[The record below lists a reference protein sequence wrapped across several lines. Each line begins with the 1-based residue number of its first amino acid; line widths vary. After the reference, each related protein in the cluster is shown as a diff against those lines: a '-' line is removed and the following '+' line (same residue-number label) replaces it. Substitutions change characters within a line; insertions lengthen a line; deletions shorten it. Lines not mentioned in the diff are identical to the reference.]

1 VAVLLIYCVTLI
13 TVVLSH
19 LCERG
24 LALRCDMVAR
34 IFINYRR
41 EDSTATA
48 GRVHD
53 RLGERFGRKTLF
65 MDVDH
70 IPPGVDFVTHL
81 NNQVAAC
88 DVFLAI
94 IGPNW
99 LNIANEKG
107 ERRLDTADDFVAIEI
122 AAALAR
128 NIRVIPV
135 LVDGARMPKAGEL
148 PKSLKPLVRRQAFD
162 LRHTH
167 FGRDADALID
177 KIGEAFGDKPVRVDR
192 WRVAAG
198 IVVALLFLG
207 GIGLFATG
215 MPISLP
221 WTVQPDTREHAE
233 QVRLAAAQAEE
244 ERKAKAAAE
253 TEASAKAAEQERLA
267 AAKAAAE
274 AEAKAKAEQAEQ
286 ERLAAAKAAA
296 EAEARRKSEEAERQR
311 LAALRSEEERRKQA
325 EAEARARY
333 STLMSQGHT
342 AINNGDYDRA
352 IAAFSDAMRL
362 DPKNALAFTNR
373 GVAYE
378 RKGDMDRAIADYS
391 EAIRL
396 DPNYA
401 LASSNR
407 GIAYARKGDN
417 DRAIADFNEAIRLDP
432 KNVLAF
438 ANRGIAFGKKGD
450 TDRAIADY
458 NEAIRLDP
466 KNALAF
472 ANRGI
477 AFGKKGDNDRAIA
490 DFNEAIRLDP
500 KNALAFFNRGIAYG
514 KKGDNDRAI
523 TDYSEAIRLNSN
535 VAMTFNNRGF
545 LYFKKGDT
553 RRAIADFDEA
563 IRLDPKSALAFCNR
577 GNAKLKIKETSGNAD
592 IAKARQLD
600 ASICR

>member
-1 VAVLLIYCVTLI
+1 
-13 TVVLSH
+13 
-19 LCERG
+19 
-24 LALRCDMVAR
+24 MVAR

-48 GRVHD
+48 GRLQD
-53 RLGERFGRKTLF
+53 RLGQSFGRKTLF

-99 LNIANEKG
+99 LNTTNEKG
-107 ERRLDTADDFVAIEI
+107 DRRLDAADDFVAIEI

-135 LVDGARMPKAGEL
+135 LVDGARMPKVGEL
-148 PKSLKPLVRRQAFD
+148 PKSLKPLVRRQAID

-167 FGRDADALID
+167 FGRDADALIE
-177 KIGEAFGDKPVRVDR
+177 KIGEAFGDKPVRVGR

-198 IVVALLFLG
+198 VVAAGVVAALLLLG
-207 GIGLFATG
+207 WIGLFATD

-221 WTVQPDTREHAE
+221 WAVPDTREQAE
-233 QVRLAAAQAEE
+233 KERLAAVQAEE

-253 TEASAKAAEQERLA
+253 AEAS
-267 AAKAAAE
+267 
-274 AEAKAKAEQAEQ
+274 AKAEQAEK
-286 ERLAAAKAAA
+286 ERLAAAQAEQERKAKAAA
-296 EAEARRKSEEAERQR
+296 EAEARRKSEEAEQQR
-311 LAALRSEEERRKQA
+311 LAALRAEEERRKQA
-325 EAEARARY
+325 EAEVRARY

-342 AINNGDYDRA
+342 DINNGDYNGA

-396 DPNYA
+396 NPNYA

-417 DRAIADFNEAIRLDP
+417 DRAIADF
-432 KNVLAF
+432 
-438 ANRGIAFGKKGD
+438 
-450 TDRAIADY
+450 
-458 NEAIRLDP
+458 
-466 KNALAF
+466 
-472 ANRGI
+472 
-477 AFGKKGDNDRAIA
+477 
-490 DFNEAIRLDP
+490 
-500 KNALAFFNRGIAYG
+500 
-514 KKGDNDRAI
+514 
-523 TDYSEAIRLNSN
+523 
-535 VAMTFNNRGF
+535 
-545 LYFKKGDT
+545 
-553 RRAIADFDEA
+553 
-563 IRLDPKSALAFCNR
+563 
-577 GNAKLKIKETSGNAD
+577 
-592 IAKARQLD
+592 
-600 ASICR
+600 

>member
-1 VAVLLIYCVTLI
+1 MA
-13 TVVLSH
+13 
-19 LCERG
+19 
-24 LALRCDMVAR
+24 AR

-41 EDSTATA
+41 EESTATA
-48 GRVHD
+48 GRLHD
-53 RLGERFGRKTLF
+53 RLGQSFGRKTLF

-99 LNIANEKG
+99 LNVTNDKG
-107 ERRLDTADDFVAIEI
+107 DRRLDAADDFVAIEI
-122 AAALAR
+122 AAALTR

-135 LVDGARMPKAGEL
+135 LVDGARMPKVGEL
-148 PKSLKPLVRRQAFD
+148 PKPLKPLVRRQAID

-167 FGRDADALID
+167 FGRDADALIE
-177 KIGEAFGDKPVRVDR
+177 KISDAFGGRPGRVGR

-198 IVVALLFLG
+198 VVAALLLLG
-207 GIGLFATG
+207 WVGLFATD

-221 WTVQPDTREHAE
+221 WAVQPDTREQAE
-233 QVRLAAAQAEE
+233 KEGLAAAQAEQ

-253 TEASAKAAEQERLA
+253 AEASAKADQAEKERLA
-267 AAKAAAE
+267 VM
-274 AEAKAKAEQAEQ
+274 QA
-286 ERLAAAKAAA
+286 
-296 EAEARRKSEEAERQR
+296 
-311 LAALRSEEERRKQA
+311 EEERRKQA
-325 EAEARARY
+325 EAESRARY
-333 STLMSQGHT
+333 SALMSQGHT
-342 AINNGDYDRA
+342 DINNGDYDRA
-352 IAAFSDAMRL
+352 IVAFSDAMRL
-362 DPKNALAFTNR
+362 DPKSALAFTNR
-373 GVAYE
+373 GVAYV
-378 RKGDMDRAIADYS
+378 RKGDMDRAIADFS

-407 GIAYARKGDN
+407 GIAYAKKGDN
-417 DRAIADFNEAIRLDP
+417 DRAIAD
-432 KNVLAF
+432 
-438 ANRGIAFGKKGD
+438 
-450 TDRAIADY
+450 Y
-458 NEAIRLDP
+458 NEAVRLDP

-477 AFGKKGDNDRAIA
+477 AYGKKGDNDRAIA
-490 DFNEAIRLDP
+490 D
-500 KNALAFFNRGIAYG
+500 
-514 KKGDNDRAI
+514 
-523 TDYSEAIRLNSN
+523 YSEAIRLNPN

-592 IAKARQLD
+592 IAKARELN

>member
-1 VAVLLIYCVTLI
+1 I
-13 TVVLSH
+13 
-19 LCERG
+19 
-24 LALRCDMVAR
+24 VAR

-41 EDSTATA
+41 EDATATA
-48 GRVHD
+48 GRLYD
-53 RLGERFGRKTLF
+53 RLGQSFGRKTLF

-81 NNQVAAC
+81 NNQVAVC

-99 LNIANEKG
+99 LNITNEKG
-107 ERRLDTADDFVAIEI
+107 ERRLDAADDFVAIEI

-135 LVDGARMPKAGEL
+135 LVDGARMPKVGEL

-167 FGRDADALID
+167 FGRDAEALIE
-177 KIGEAFGDKPVRVDR
+177 KIGEAIGDKPVKVGR
-192 WRVAAG
+192 WPVAAG

-207 GIGLFATG
+207 GIGLFAIG

-221 WTVQPDTREHAE
+221 WAVQPDREHAE
-233 QVRLAAAQAEE
+233 KERLAAGQAEQ

-253 TEASAKAAEQERLA
+253 AEASAKAKQAEQERLA
-267 AAKAAAE
+267 AAQAEQERKAKAAAE
-274 AEAKAKAEQAEQ
+274 AEAK
-286 ERLAAAKAAA
+286 
-296 EAEARRKSEEAERQR
+296 RKSEEAEQQR
-311 LAALRSEEERRKQA
+311 LAALRAEEERRKQA
-325 EAEARARY
+325 EAEVRARY

-342 AINNGDYDRA
+342 DINNGDYDGA
-352 IAAFSDAMRL
+352 IAAFSAAMRL
-362 DPKNALAFTNR
+362 DPKSALALTNR

-378 RKGDMDRAIADYS
+378 RKGDMDRAIADFS

-401 LASSNR
+401 LASSDR

-438 ANRGIAFGKKGD
+438 ANRGIAYGKKGD
-450 TDRAIADY
+450 TERAIADY

-466 KNALAF
+466 QNALAF

-500 KNALAFFNRGIAYG
+500 NYALAFFNR
-514 KKGDNDRAI
+514 
-523 TDYSEAIRLNSN
+523 
-535 VAMTFNNRGF
+535 
-545 LYFKKGDT
+545 
-553 RRAIADFDEA
+553 
-563 IRLDPKSALAFCNR
+563 
-577 GNAKLKIKETSGNAD
+577 
-592 IAKARQLD
+592 
-600 ASICR
+600 